1 VGDDREGRLVNWLGR
16 ENPARLAVELTIHER
31 MLLASLLEQLVDVL
45 FDDSDPAMQR
55 LLPDAYRDDEEAAA
69 EFRRFTAEG
78 LAERKIANARSVL
91 DAVGNNVEGVQEPE
105 DRVIVLDD
113 AHAQQWLRALADL
126 RLIIANRLGIEHDDD
141 EGRADDAAVPLQQ
154 SYLWLGELQESIVQA
169 LDK

>member
-1 VGDDREGRLVNWLGR
+1 VNWLGR

-55 LLPDAYRDDEEAAA
+55 LLPDAYRDDDEAAA

-78 LAERKIANARSVL
+78 LAERKIATARSVL
-91 DAVGNNVEGVQEPE
+91 DAVGNNVEGVQEPD
-105 DRVIVLDD
+105 DRVVVLDD

-126 RLIIANRLGIEHDDD
+126 RLIIANRLGIQRDGD
-141 EGRADDAAVPLQQ
+141 EGRTDDAAVPLQQ
-154 SYLWLGELQESIVQA
+154 SYQWLGELQESIVQA
-169 LDK
+169 LDT

>member
-1 VGDDREGRLVNWLGR
+1 MGHDRESRLVTWLGR

-45 FDDSDPAMQR
+45 FDDADPAMQR

-91 DAVGNNVEGVQEPE
+91 DAVGNNVEGVQEEE
-105 DRVIVLDD
+105 DRVVVLDEM
-113 AHAQQWLRALADL
+113 HAQQWLRALADL
-126 RLIIANRLGIEHDDD
+126 RLIIANRLGIEGDEE
-141 EGRADDAAVPLQQ
+141 EGRTDDAAVPLQQ
-154 SYLWLGELQESIVQA
+154 SYQWLGELQESIVQA